1 MQLLGQDLLFKAP
14 LEMHDG
20 VKRQRSANYYCHG
33 LSNLLKKFKGKKA
46 RL

>member
-1 MQLLGQDLLFKAP
+1 VQLLGQYLLFEAAFK
-14 LEMHDG
+14 MHDG